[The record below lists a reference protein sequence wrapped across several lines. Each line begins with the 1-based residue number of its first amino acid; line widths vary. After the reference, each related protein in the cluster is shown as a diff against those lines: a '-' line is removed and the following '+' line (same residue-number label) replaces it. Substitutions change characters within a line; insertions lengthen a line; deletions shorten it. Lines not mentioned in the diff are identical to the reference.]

1 MAEIKKQAKE
11 QKEMKEQKAKEPKE
25 MKESKTETKAANC
38 IDNNCPTH
46 GNLKVRGKTFSGNIV
61 STKMRK
67 TAVIEFE
74 RLNFLKKYERYEKRR
89 TKLKVHNP
97 ECINAKD
104 ADVVKIIECRP
115 LSKTKNFVIIQ
126 KLGVEKG
133 FKEKMGARQAA
144 KVDVKKEEETKTEE
158 NEKK

>member
-1 MAEIKKQAKE
+1 MA
-11 QKEMKEQKAKEPKE
+11 
-25 MKESKTETKAANC
+25 KTESRNIGIVLEAPKQKC
-38 IDNNCPTH
+38 IDINCPFH
-46 GNLKVRGKTFSGNIV
+46 GKLSVRGRQFTGTVI

-104 ADVVKIIECRP
+104 GDIVDVIECRP
-115 LSKTKNFVIIQ
+115 LSKTKNFVII
-126 KLGVEKG
+126 KNLGQEKG
-133 FKEKMGARQAA
+133 FRGKMEARESS
-144 KVDVKKEEETKTEE
+144 KVIKPVKEESKAEE
-158 NEKK
+158 EK

>member
-1 MAEIKKQAKE
+1 MT
-11 QKEMKEQKAKEPKE
+11 
-25 MKESKTETKAANC
+25 KTESRNIGLVLEIPKQKCNDTK
-38 IDNNCPTH
+38 CPFH
-46 GNLKVRGKTFSGNIV
+46 GKLSERGRQFTGTVV

-74 RLNFLKKYERYEKRR
+74 RLNFQKKYERYEKRR

-104 ADVVKIIECRP
+104 ADVVRIIECRP